1 MQATIKTRPAF
12 RTLRQAAVL
21 DYTLVLDSLEDMSSA
36 ARVKGEI
43 PRSCVGGWLILS
55 DAVWLISSITP
66 GRGDTDLGLQGPG
79 EAFSRPRLYTAYS
92 GTVGGFLTREL
103 AAYRDESDAV
113 YALPYLVVH
122 DYDNTPFVLPELD
135 DNGLYILADYLR
147 QIHANLGV
155 EVSFRP
161 EGSGLAATIRRRNPS
176 SLTLLEGDGHVSLQ
190 ADTYARTAVAK
201 VTTVQP
207 VDTGEVD
214 ENEEKI
220 FETQMQDWFLASD
233 GSVSNTEPPSR
244 AQGEWV
250 TTVVSE
256 KNDAQEAA
264 SAIFA
269 KNGESHKLQIWSDT
283 RYQVRDSF
291 RLRLKSGEVIT
302 GEISAVT
309 RVRGDRRWLYQAGS
323 LPVTLTDKVRRASG
337 SYGSYSGGSGGSSGC
352 GQIYAV
358 GDVFITTR
366 PGDPA
371 QLLGYGAWD
380 RIKGRFLFAADNE
393 IPAGSR
399 GGAKTHTLSTG
410 ELPEISMV
418 DEDNLYATSG
428 SGSGTITVASKVNYI
443 KTKTVGGGQ
452 AFSIMPPYLSLYV
465 WVRKE

>member
-1 MQATIKTRPAF
+1 M
-12 RTLRQAAVL
+12 
-21 DYTLVLDSLEDMSSA
+21 
-36 ARVKGEI
+36 
-43 PRSCVGGWLILS
+43 
-55 DAVWLISSITP
+55 
-66 GRGDTDLGLQGPG
+66 
-79 EAFSRPRLYTAYS
+79 
-92 GTVGGFLTREL
+92 
-103 AAYRDESDAV
+103 
-113 YALPYLVVH
+113 
-122 DYDNTPFVLPELD
+122 
-135 DNGLYILADYLR
+135 
-147 QIHANLGV
+147 
-155 EVSFRP
+155 
-161 EGSGLAATIRRRNPS
+161 
-176 SLTLLEGDGHVSLQ
+176 SLQ

>member
-1 MQATIKTRPAF
+1 MQATIKNRQSF
-12 RTLRQAAVL
+12 RTLRQTPVL
-21 DYTLVLDSLEDMSSA
+21 DHTLVLDSLEDMSSA
-36 ARVKGEI
+36 VRVKGEI

-55 DAVWLISSITP
+55 DAVWLISSVTP
-66 GRGDTDLGLQGPG
+66 GRGDTDLGLQAPG

-103 AAYRDESDAV
+103 EAYRDESDAV
-113 YALPYLVVH
+113 YALPYLVIH
-122 DYDNTPFVLPELD
+122 DYDNTTFTTPELD

-147 QIHANLGV
+147 QIHASLGV
-155 EVSFRP
+155 EVVFRP
-161 EGSGLAATIRRRNPS
+161 EGGGLAATIRRRVPDK
-176 SLTLLEGDGHVSLQ
+176 LTLLEGDGHVLLHT
-190 ADTYARTAVAK
+190 DTYARTAVAK

-207 VDTGEVD
+207 VDSGEVD
-214 ENEEKI
+214 ENDEKI
-220 FETQMQDWFLASD
+220 FETQMRDWYLASD
-233 GSVSNTEPPSR
+233 GSVSDTAPPSR

-264 SAIFA
+264 AAIFA
-269 KNGESHKLQIWSDT
+269 QNGESHKLQFWADA
-283 RYQVRDSF
+283 RYQVRDAF

-309 RVRGDRRWLYQAGS
+309 RIRGDRRWLYQAGS

-337 SYGSYSGGSGGSSGC
+337 SYSGGSVGGSGA
-352 GQIYAV
+352 QIYAV
-358 GDVFITTR
+358 GDVYITTR

-380 RIKGRFLFAADNE
+380 RIRGRFLFAADSE

-399 GGAKTHTLSTG
+399 GGSATHTLTED
-410 ELPEISMV
+410 ELPETTVV
-418 DEDNLYATSG
+418 DPGNLFIQSSTHSG
-428 SGSGTITVASKVNYI
+428 SGVFYVASNKSTIPTKKV
-443 KTKTVGGGQ
+443 GSGQ

-465 WVRKE
+465 WIRKE